1 MRFFCTPC
9 RVGTSLLKKQL
20 DKIVDGH
27 GSAGDVA
34 ALEELCQLVKNHS
47 HCGLGQTAANPILTT
62 LERFPENY
70 AKQLKDISYEPG
82 FDLDASLE
90 TARRLANRN
99 DAGAHLAQ
107 VEED

>member
-1 MRFFCTPC
+1 IKVNSPRS
-9 RVGTSLLKKQL
+9 G
-20 DKIVDGH
+20 
-27 GSAGDVA
+27 
-34 ALEELCQLVKNHS
+34 AL
-47 HCGLGQTAANPILTT
+47 T